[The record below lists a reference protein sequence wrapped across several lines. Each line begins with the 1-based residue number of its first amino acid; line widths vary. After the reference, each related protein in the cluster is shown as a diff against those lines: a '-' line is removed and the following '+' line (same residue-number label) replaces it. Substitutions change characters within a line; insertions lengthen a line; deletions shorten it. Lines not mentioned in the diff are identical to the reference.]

1 MQSRRPIA
9 EVVTELRSW
18 QQERSVAYEDIASGA
33 GVDLSSVYRLFNEDG
48 GRSRYGSALKAV
60 CKFANVSIHGHLS
73 GAEVPPVV
81 RDAVL
86 RTWDGTAEHANRL
99 ASAITA
105 VGELIRQAVSS
116 K

>member
-1 MQSRRPIA
+1 M
-9 EVVTELRSW
+9 
-18 QQERSVAYEDIASGA
+18 
-33 GVDLSSVYRLFNEDG
+33 YRLFNDDG

-60 CKFANVSIHGHLS
+60 CKFANVSIHGHS
-73 GAEVPPVV
+73 SAAEVPPVV
-81 RDAVL
+81 REAVL

-99 ASAITA
+99 ASVITA

>member
-1 MQSRRPIA
+1 MQNRRPIA
-9 EVVTELRSW
+9 DVVSELRSW
-18 QQERSVAYEDIASGA
+18 QQKHCVAYVDIAKGSE
-33 GVDLSSVYRLFNEDG
+33 VYLSSVYRLFDDDET
-48 GRSRYGSALKAV
+48 RRRYGKALKRI
-60 CKFANVSIHGHLS
+60 CKFANISITGTS
-73 GAEVPPVV
+73 TASEVPRVV

-86 RTWDGTAEHANRL
+86 RTWDGSAEHANRL

>member
-1 MQSRRPIA
+1 M
-9 EVVTELRSW
+9 
-18 QQERSVAYEDIASGA
+18 
-33 GVDLSSVYRLFNEDG
+33 
-48 GRSRYGSALKAV
+48 RYGSALKAV
-60 CKFANVSIHGHLS
+60 CNFANISIQGVAA
-73 GAEVPPVV
+73 GGEVPVVV

-86 RTWDGTAEHANRL
+86 RTWDGSTEHANRL

>member
-1 MQSRRPIA
+1 MQSRRPIT
-9 EVVTELRSW
+9 EVVSELRSW
-18 QQERSVAYEDIASGA
+18 QQERGLAYDQIARGA
-33 GVDLSSVYRLFNEDG
+33 GVDLSSVYRLLGDDEP
-48 GRSRYGSALKAV
+48 RRRYGKALKLI
-60 CKFANVSIHGHLS
+60 CKFANISINGQAAA
-73 GAEVPPVV
+73 GEVPPVV

-86 RTWDGTAEHANRL
+86 RTWDGSAEHANRL

>member
-1 MQSRRPIA
+1 MQNRRPIS
-9 EVVTELRSW
+9 EVVSELRSW
-18 QQERSVAYEDIASGA
+18 QQGRGIGYEEIAKGSGI
-33 GVDLSSVYRLFNEDG
+33 DLSSVYRLFNDDG
-48 GRSRYGSALKAV
+48 PRKRYGKALKLA
-60 CKFANVSIHGHLS
+60 CKFANISIDARHAAS
-73 GAEVPPVV
+73 EVPAVV

-86 RTWDGTAEHANRL
+86 RTWDGSAEHANRL

>member
-9 EVVTELRSW
+9 EVVSELRSW
-18 QQERSVAYEDIASGA
+18 QQERGIAYDEIARGA
-33 GVDLSSVYRLFNEDG
+33 GIDLSSVYRLFGDG
-48 GRSRYGSALKAV
+48 EPRKRYGKALKLV
-60 CKFANVSIHGHLS
+60 CNFANISLI
-73 GAEVPPVV
+73 GAPSSNEVPAVV

-86 RTWDGTAEHANRL
+86 RTWDGSAEHANRL
-99 ASAITA
+99 ATAITA

>member
-1 MQSRRPIA
+1 MREFRPIDDVMA
-9 EVVTELRSW
+9 ELRIWRRTTGLSHK
-18 QQERSVAYEDIASGA
+18 EIAKGA
-33 GVDLSSVYRLFNEDG
+33 GVDISSVYRLLGDDSH
-48 GRSRYGSALKAV
+48 RLRYGSALKAV
-60 CKFANVSIHGHLS
+60 CKFARVSIAAHRQA
-73 GAEVPPVV
+73 AEVPPVV
-81 RDAVL
+81 REAVL